1 MPTNKFIAEILNAA
15 IVGFEQQKLRI
26 DAQIAE
32 LRQMLHGGPT
42 ATAAAPEVPKGKRR
56 KMNAAARKRIGDAQ
70 RKRWAESTKES
81 TPPSPVAP
89 EAPKPKR
96 RLSAAGKKAIGDA
109 TRKRWARVRAEAVRA
124 AKAQQAPAAKKAVKK
139 APVKASTHP
148 LATGHHPHLWPAI
161 QNRSVFQTGPPRHRR
176 LCLSLLDG
184 GHDTTTPRERQPV
197 SAPQIRRLPQ
207 CRPPKDC
214 GLSSPHPTRTHLPG
228 PASDPLRHQAQPGM
242 AVIRLLDPNRSART
256 GTLRTGRCHCPPPY
270 LPGVSR
276 NCRQNRNPCEIPPR
290 PPGPIQS

>member
-1 MPTNKFIAEILNAA
+1 VKLKQQELAGLQNFEWLIRRRTPKVDFLHVLLGGVELEPLVVGDADEEVHSTLPGQQDFSNWRAWDMDGSNRAILVLMPTHKFIAEILNAA

-139 APVKASTHP
+139 APVKASRKAAKKVAAKRP
-148 LATGHHPHLWPAI
+148 QKAAATPA
-161 QNRSVFQTGPPRHRR
+161 V
-176 LCLSLLDG
+176 
-184 GHDTTTPRERQPV
+184 
-197 SAPQIRRLPQ
+197 
-207 CRPPKDC
+207 
-214 GLSSPHPTRTHLPG
+214 
-228 PASDPLRHQAQPGM
+228 PAA
-242 AVIRLLDPNRSART
+242 T
-256 GTLRTGRCHCPPPY
+256 
-270 LPGVSR
+270 
-276 NCRQNRNPCEIPPR
+276 E
-290 PPGPIQS
+290 